1 VITYLDGIVTHKE
14 PTRVWLDLN
23 GVGYELLIPLSTYER
38 LPRLK
43 ERVKLLTHFHVRED
57 AQTLYGFYSSDEKE
71 LFLKLIAIS
80 GIGPKM
86 AITILSGASPAQFK
100 SRIVAGDVKALTLI
114 PGIGQKTAQRI
125 IVELREKFSGADE
138 PLPDGFDA
146 LFSGSIS
153 DEALKALKALLSLG
167 YRRAE
172 ALNALKKASQELG
185 TDTSVEAI
193 LKSALNNM

>member
-1 VITYLDGIVTHKE
+1 MITYLDGIVTHKE

>member
-1 VITYLDGIVTHKE
+1 MFAYLDGIVSYKD
-14 PTRVWLDLN
+14 PTLVWLDLQ

-38 LPRLK
+38 LPRLQ

-57 AQTLYGFYSSDEKE
+57 TQTLYGFYSTAEKE

-86 AITILSGASPAQFK
+86 AITILSGASPALFK
-100 SRIVAGDVKALTLI
+100 NRIVTGDVKALTLI
-114 PGIGQKTAQRI
+114 PGIGQKTAQRM
-125 IVELREKFSGADE
+125 IVELREQFGGADE

-146 LFSGSIS
+146 LFSGSVS
-153 DEALKALKALLSLG
+153 DEALKALLSLG

-172 ALNALKKASQELG
+172 ALKALQKASQELG
-185 TDTSVEAI
+185 VDTSVEAI

>member
-1 VITYLDGIVTHKE
+1 VFAYLDGIVTHKD
-14 PTRVWLDLN
+14 PTLVWLDLN
-23 GVGYELLIPLSTYER
+23 GVGYELRIPLSTYER

-43 ERVKLLTHFHVRED
+43 ERVRLLTYFHVRED
-57 AQTLYGFYSSDEKE
+57 IQILYGFYSADEKE

-114 PGIGQKTAQRI
+114 PGIGQKTAQRM
-125 IVELREKFSGADE
+125 IVELREKFGGSDE

-153 DEALKALKALLSLG
+153 DEALKALLSLG
-167 YRRAE
+167 YRRGE

-185 TDTSVEAI
+185 TESSVEAI

>member
-1 VITYLDGIVTHKE
+1 MITYLDGIVTHKE

-153 DEALKALKALLSLG
+153 DEALKALLSLG